1 MSLMLFCF
9 PMLKSQRSCSSTWER
24 RGSGA
29 FSLSGRERA
38 LSLLF
43 YCNQSRSTNII
54 EKERG
59 ARLNSLSSVH
69 PTLSLIGT
77 EMTRIILIHLGLK
90 ARYSYKREEKGY
102 SWEHFLSS
110 QPPSPRFTSFAL
122 ESPPLIGKGKKER
135 E

>member
-1 MSLMLFCF
+1 MQS
-9 PMLKSQRSCSSTWER
+9 K
-24 RGSGA
+24 
-29 FSLSGRERA
+29 A

-77 EMTRIILIHLGLK
+77 ETTRIILIHLGWK
-90 ARYSYKREEKGY
+90 ARYSYKIEEKGY
-102 SWEHFLSS
+102 SWEHFLSG
-110 QPPSPRFTSFAL
+110 QPPSSRFTSFAL
-122 ESPPLIGKGKKER
+122 ESLVADRKKKKIIAYKEINGKRIPLL
-135 E
+135 